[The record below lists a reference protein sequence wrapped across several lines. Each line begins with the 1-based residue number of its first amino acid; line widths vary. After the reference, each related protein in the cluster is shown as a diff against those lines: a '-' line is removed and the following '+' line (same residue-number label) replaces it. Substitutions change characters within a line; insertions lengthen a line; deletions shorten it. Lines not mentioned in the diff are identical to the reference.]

1 MYPKVAAKKIFMY
14 KQAMKILIK
23 TLVVTVVI
31 SLMPIVISEL
41 APEYDGFNLEAAD
54 DTKKKKT
61 RKRVKL
67 PSKKAQKLLQ
77 TVQPFLEEEMWDE
90 AIEMLAI
97 IGTDPKFTETDRAR
111 MHWYF
116 GYIYFA
122 QEKYD
127 LAIVQYENLLAS
139 EGSDFKLQNQARF
152 SLAQLAFIKEDYR
165 KSIKYLLAWIKEED
179 EPSSQGYS
187 LIATAYFQ
195 LEDFRNAR
203 TFIETAIELA
213 ESRDIPIKV
222 IDEETGEEVETGE
235 TKKAVARENDYL
247 LKIAVYSELKEDLDV
262 LPIYKILAVN
272 FPKKRYWVGL
282 SQLYGQKDRFLDQL
296 GALEAAHEDRLLDKQ
311 REYVALGQLL
321 FMFQNP
327 HKAAQVMEYGFK
339 NDFIK
344 EEEKTLKA
352 VAQYWHAAKEL
363 KKAKPAYEKAASK
376 SKEGE
381 LYIFLGQV
389 HFGLDEFSGA
399 EKAIRLG
406 IKKGKLKDEANAHML
421 LGQVLFE
428 YQKWDEAISSFRK
441 CIDVAEKQYSDKKEV
456 QKKKKKKIQDQARK
470 WITYT
475 EGEEERVQALILKK
489 KALGLGS

>member
-1 MYPKVAAKKIFMY
+1 
-14 KQAMKILIK
+14 MKLLSRTLILFLAIG
-23 TLVVTVVI
+23 LA
-31 SLMPIVISEL
+31 PIVTKNIVPDYL
-41 APEYDGFNLEAAD
+41 GFSLEAAD
-54 DTKKKKT
+54 EKKKKKT

-77 TVQPFLEEEMWDE
+77 SVQPLIEEEMWAE
-90 AIEMLAI
+90 ATQMLSVADA
-97 IGTDPKFTETDRAR
+97 DPKFTETDRAR
-111 MHWYF
+111 FLWFY

-127 LAIVQYENLLAS
+127 SAINTYKQLLRYEEVDYKLA
-139 EGSDFKLQNQARF
+139 NQARF

-165 KSIKYLLAWIKEED
+165 KSVKYLLAWIEEED

-195 LEDFRNAR
+195 LEDFRNAK
-203 TFIETAIELA
+203 TYIETAIELA

-272 FPKKRYWVGL
+272 YPKKRYWVGL
-282 SQLYGQKDRFLDQL
+282 SSLYGQKDRFLDQL

-321 FMFQNP
+321 FMHQNP
-327 HKAAQVMEYGFK
+327 HKAAQVMEYGFE

-352 VAQYWHAAKEL
+352 MAQYWHAAKEL

-399 EKAIRLG
+399 EKAIRAG

>member
-1 MYPKVAAKKIFMY
+1 VLKKVFMY
-14 KQAMKILIK
+14 KRLMNFLLK
-23 TLVVTVVI
+23 TLVLVLAV
-31 SLMPIVISEL
+31 SLMPIVTNEV
-41 APEYDGFNLEAAD
+41 APEYTGFNLEAAD
-54 DTKKKKT
+54 EKKKKKK

-67 PSKKAQKLLQ
+67 PSKKAQKILQ
-77 TVQPFLEEEMWDE
+77 TVQPFLEEEQWVE
-90 AIEMLAI
+90 AIEMLAV
-97 IGTDPKFTETDRAR
+97 IGTDPKFSETDRAR

-127 LAIVQYENLLAS
+127 MAIREYEKLLAS
-139 EGSDFKLQNQARF
+139 DGADFKLQNQARF

-165 KSIKYLLAWIKEED
+165 KSVKYLLAWISEEE

-195 LEDFRNAR
+195 LEDFKKAKKY
-203 TFIETAIELA
+203 IETAIELA
-213 ESRDIPIKV
+213 ESRDIPITV
-222 IDEETGEEVETGE
+222 INEEGEEVETGE

-247 LKIAVYSELKEDLDV
+247 LKMAVYTELKEDLDV

-282 SQLYGQKDRFLDQL
+282 SSLYGQRDQFLDQL
-296 GALEAAHEDRLLDKQ
+296 GALEAAHEDKLLDKQ

-321 FMFQNP
+321 FMHQNP
-327 HKAAQVMEYGFK
+327 HKAAQVMSYGFE
-339 NDFIK
+339 NGFIE

-352 VAQYWHAAKEL
+352 LAQYWHASKEL
-363 KKAKPAYEKAASK
+363 TKAKPAYEKAASL

-381 LYIFLGQV
+381 LFIFLGQV
-389 HFGLDEFSGA
+389 HFGLDEFGEA
-399 EKAIRLG
+399 EKAIRSG
-406 IKKGKLKDEANAHML
+406 IKKGKLKDAASAHML

-428 YQKWDEAISSFRK
+428 YQKWDDAIKSFRK
-441 CIDVAEKQYSDKKEV
+441 CIDVAEKQLDDKKEV

-475 EGEEERVQALILKK
+475 EGEEERVQALQLKR
-489 KALGLGS
+489 KALGLGSSS

>member
-1 MYPKVAAKKIFMY
+1 MYLKVALKKIFMY
-14 KQAMKILIK
+14 KQVMNILIK
-23 TLVVTVVI
+23 TFVVTIVI

-41 APEYDGFNLEAAD
+41 VPEYDGFNIEAA

-90 AIEMLAI
+90 AIEMLSV

-111 MHWYF
+111 MNWYF

-127 LAIVQYENLLAS
+127 LAIIEYEKLLRS

-165 KSIKYLLAWIKEED
+165 KSVKYLLEWIEEEE

-195 LEDFRNAR
+195 LEDFKKAKN
-203 TFIETAIELA
+203 FIEKAIEIA

-247 LKIAVYSELKEDLDV
+247 LKIAVYNELKEDLDV

-282 SQLYGQKDRFLDQL
+282 SQLYGQKDQFLDQL

-311 REYVALGQLL
+311 REYVALSQLL
-321 FMFQNP
+321 FMHQNP
-327 HKAAQVMEYGFK
+327 HKAAQVMEYGFE
-339 NDFIK
+339 NEFIK

-352 VAQYWHAAKEL
+352 LAQYWHAAKEL
-363 KKAKPAYEKAASK
+363 KKAKPAYAKAASK

-389 HFGLDEFSGA
+389 HFGLDDFSEA
-399 EKAIRLG
+399 EKAIRAG
-406 IKKGKLKDEANAHML
+406 IKKGKLKDEASAHML

-428 YQKWDEAISSFRK
+428 YQKWDEAIASFRK
-441 CIDVAEKQYSDKKEV
+441 CIDVAEKQLSDKKEA

>member
-1 MYPKVAAKKIFMY
+1 
-14 KQAMKILIK
+14 
-23 TLVVTVVI
+23 
-31 SLMPIVISEL
+31 MPIVISEL
-41 APEYDGFNLEAAD
+41 APEYEGFNLEAAD

-90 AIEMLAI
+90 AIEMLAV

-127 LAIVQYENLLAS
+127 LAIVEYEKLLAS
-139 EGSDFKLQNQARF
+139 EGSDFKLKNQARF

-321 FMFQNP
+321 FMHQNP

-352 VAQYWHAAKEL
+352 LAQYWHAAKEL
-363 KKAKPAYEKAASK
+363 KKKPN
-376 SKEGE
+376 
-381 LYIFLGQV
+381 LLMRRQQV
-389 HFGLDEFSGA
+389 SL
-399 EKAIRLG
+399 
-406 IKKGKLKDEANAHML
+406 
-421 LGQVLFE
+421 
-428 YQKWDEAISSFRK
+428 
-441 CIDVAEKQYSDKKEV
+441 KKESF
-456 QKKKKKKIQDQARK
+456 
-470 WITYT
+470 TYSWV
-475 EGEEERVQALILKK
+475 RCIL
-489 KALGLGS
+489 A